1 MKTRADHKGQQLVF
15 EMEMEFQPVQT
26 LFYILLYSL
35 ESFFFFLG
43 QFEVLK
49 SDAAAH

>member
-1 MKTRADHKGQQLVF
+1 MKTRVDHKGQQLVF

-35 ESFFFFLG
+35 ESFFLG
-43 QFEVLK
+43 QFQVLK